1 MIMWCV
7 LKLQEP
13 DSVHNIFCDCF
24 IRVVYCSIRIT
35 IGVSQFFN
43 KILQMT
49 ERNPALRLYS
59 MMPDQ
64 TEIPNEIMLEAM
76 PAQYRFSKGTETQA
90 WSTWILEYLAA
101 LVAYMVAMSMK
112 PMCFCKIWM

>member
-1 MIMWCV
+1 
-7 LKLQEP
+7 
-13 DSVHNIFCDCF
+13 
-24 IRVVYCSIRIT
+24 
-35 IGVSQFFN
+35 
-43 KILQMT
+43 MT

-90 WSTWILEYLAA
+90 
-101 LVAYMVAMSMK
+101 
-112 PMCFCKIWM
+112 